1 MVAADLFLVDRYQN
15 ASYQMVR
22 SQHPGWAPKKIM
34 AEAKKGWEAA
44 ALEWMVQTLET
55 CKRKRPRAKWG
66 YFGCTLFA
74 LVVPSRC

>member
-1 MVAADLFLVDRYQN
+1 
-15 ASYQMVR
+15 MVR

-34 AEAKKGWEAA
+34 AEAKKGWEDA

>member
-1 MVAADLFLVDRYQN
+1 
-15 ASYQMVR
+15 MVR

-66 YFGCTLFA
+66 YFGCGFSFLLLLLFCSLPLLTLA
-74 LVVPSRC
+74 PTRDRS

>member
-1 MVAADLFLVDRYQN
+1 
-15 ASYQMVR
+15 MVR
-22 SQHPGWAPKKIM
+22 SQHPGWAPKQIM

-66 YFGCTLFA
+66 YFGCEYFLWSFHPAADTCANAWQILTGT
-74 LVVPSRC
+74 R

>member
-1 MVAADLFLVDRYQN
+1 
-15 ASYQMVR
+15 MVR

-34 AEAKKGWEAA
+34 AEAKKGWEDA

-66 YFGCTLFA
+66 YFGCTVSFFSSFSFHPAADTCTNAWQILTGT
-74 LVVPSRC
+74 R